1 MQRLYCGMTDFS
13 VIDRHDPYITIYGDT
28 NNSTIKQS
36 LIENIRLNL
45 DDLKQ
50 VVIDNITKIEN
61 RAFANLGVSQ
71 FELILPD
78 TLTYIGDYA
87 FMNCGAM
94 NTIII
99 PSSVTYLGVGTFHGC
114 ASLDYIYF
122 REGITITEIP
132 TQLCYGG
139 ALKCIG
145 TIDADGN
152 TSGTDTIVFPDS
164 ITSIADHAFEWC
176 SSLGHSIIISDNVT
190 HIGDYA
196 FYGTSINNITLGT
209 GLATGSSSSKDNYQ
223 DANYT
228 TERTITV
235 PYTLY
240 LTSKRQFRYKHF
252 TIDSNHEAG
261 FLYRLNDDDFKY
273 CLKNSHLLVF
283 KNGLLLPPTYYYL
296 HSIVNTPINDVG
308 VIFNVELAAGD
319 VIDVFYVTND
329 LHHLECDYYDMKN
342 KERYIKNGSIL
353 LNTHSNEYRVMG
365 EQMPNEN
372 INWRTNYIKMRSP
385 LYAISSKHS
394 TFVFLNGKKVRF
406 DELEDISDTIM
417 SINTDY
423 ARNNEDMNAVRL
435 EVINHLD
442 TQDIIE
448 QLFINDGLN
457 HDDSVARN
465 QFTSTNKPNAYKDT
479 LRIKHWSITDLES
492 YAERTLLDEMLNDLS
507 DENLN
512 KLFYNWNNKTGPMT
526 PYDEEAMNEPD
537 FINPDEIIP
546 TIIDEY
552 YFEEDGDK
560 FIWHTIPTTDNIDGE
575 SNTVFYIGEGES
587 VRVPVRWNGE
597 ETRAL
602 YGTTFNRNKT
612 IRKVIIPEGVTSIE

>member
-1 MQRLYCGMTDFS
+1 MQRIYCDKTDFS
-13 VIDRHDPYITIYGDT
+13 DIDKNDPYITIYGDSS
-28 NNSTIKQS
+28 NNTVKQS
-36 LIENIRLNL
+36 LIQGLRMNLN
-45 DDLKQ
+45 DIKQ
-50 VVIDNITKIEN
+50 IVMEGITKIEN
-61 RAFANLGVSQ
+61 RAFSNLNMVK
-71 FELILPD
+71 FEIILPE
-78 TLTYIGDYA
+78 TLTNIGDYA
-87 FMNCGAM
+87 FMNSGAM
-94 NTIII
+94 NTIVV
-99 PSSVTYLGVGTFHGC
+99 PSSVTNLGVGVFYSCG
-114 ASLDYIYF
+114 SIEYIFF
-122 REGITITEIP
+122 REGISINTIPI
-132 TQLCYGG
+132 QFCYSSSV
-139 ALKCIG
+139 KCVGIIHDDD
-145 TIDADGN
+145 TT
-152 TSGTDTIVFPDS
+152 TSKTMVTLPDS
-164 ITSIADHAFEWC
+164 VTSIGESAFDKC
-176 SSLGHSIIISDNVT
+176 ANLGTSITFSDNVV

-196 FYGTSINNITLGT
+196 FADTGIKNVTLGA
-209 GLATGSSSSKDNYQ
+209 GLATGSSTSQEQYQ

-296 HSIVNTPINDVG
+296 HSIINTPINDVG
-308 VIFNVELAAGD
+308 IIFNVELAEGD

-329 LHHLECDYYDMKN
+329 LHHLECDYYDMQN
-342 KERYIKNGSIL
+342 KERYIKNGAIL

-372 INWRTNYIKMRSP
+372 PNWRTNYIKMRSP

-417 SINTDY
+417 SINSDY
-423 ARNNEDMNAVRL
+423 ARDNEDMNAVRL

-465 QFTSTNKPNAYKDT
+465 QFSSTNKPNAYKDT

-552 YFEEDGDK
+552 YFEDDADK
-560 FIWHTIPTTDNIDGE
+560 FIWHTIPSTDNVKGE
-575 SNTVFYIGEGES
+575 SNTVFYIGESES
-587 VRVPVRWNGE
+587 VKVPVRWDGE

-612 IRKVIIPEGVTSIE
+612 VRKVVIPEGVTSIE

>member
-1 MQRLYCGMTDFS
+1 MKKKMILMVCLAVMGILS
-13 VIDRHDPYITIYGDT
+13 VKGQKSIAILHHEGNVTIFPGGELQKAIDASEKGDTIYLSDGVF
-28 NNSTIKQS
+28 SGGS
-36 LIENIRLNL
+36 LSHGL
-45 DDLKQ
+45 
-50 VVIDNITKIEN
+50 VILGGGQNTK
-61 RAFANLGVSQ
+61 
-71 FELILPD
+71 
-78 TLTYIGDYA
+78 
-87 FMNCGAM
+87 
-94 NTIII
+94 
-99 PSSVTYLGVGTFHGC
+99 VGG
-114 ASLDYIYF
+114 L
-122 REGITITEIP
+122 TITSNDSTEVK
-132 TQLCYGG
+132 GG
-139 ALKCIG
+139 FVL
-145 TIDADGN
+145 
-152 TSGTDTIVFPDS
+152 SGM
-164 ITSIADHAFEWC
+164 
-176 SSLGHSIIISDNVT
+176 
-190 HIGDYA
+190 HILED
-196 FYGTSINNITLGT
+196 
-209 GLATGSSSSKDNYQ
+209 
-223 DANYT
+223 
-228 TERTITV
+228 
-235 PYTLY
+235 
-240 LTSKRQFRYKHF
+240 F

-261 FLYRLNDDDFKY
+261 FLYRLNDDNFKY

-308 VIFNVELAAGD
+308 IIFNVELTAGD
-319 VIDVFYVTND
+319 IIDVFYVTND

-372 INWRTNYIKMRSP
+372 VNWRTNYIKMRSP

-457 HDDSVARN
+457 HDDLVAQN
-465 QFTSTNKPNAYKDT
+465 QFNSTNKPNAYKDT

-560 FIWHTIPTTDNIDGE
+560 FIWHTIPTTDNVDGE

-612 IRKVIIPEGVTSIE
+612 IKKVVIPEGVTSIE